1 MCTRRQP
8 RASASA
14 RLSRAGR
21 RHPDPSRAITT
32 GTLSGPGWLQALR
45 ETARRSGRLAVE
57 GARRDEDRQQG
68 EDPRRHDPRDHV
80 GRRELRV
87 EQRADRERRV
97 VQRVQRGDRAQP
109 LRRERH
115 RQHHARQEQQRQR
128 DRLGQRRQRVL
139 AADDQRHG
147 VRDGAEHQADERQQP
162 ERDDEPQRVDRQAER
177 DRQHDED
184 QALEQEH
191 DDVAEAPA
199 EDGRRAAH
207 RRHPH
212 PLDDAVAHL
221 VDEPEADERRAE
233 QGGHDEQ
240 AGHEHVERA
249 AGREAGH
256 AREAVEQ
263 RAEQEEVDERLD
275 DAGDQPGGLAER

>member
-1 MCTRRQP
+1 MTTSGDENSALNSARIASVAWYSGLSDAIVRSHSGANDIGSITP
-8 RASASA
+8 DRSRSGSAIAWVSGASASS
-14 RLSRAGR
+14 L
-21 RHPDPSRAITT
+21 PMTRAIAYEIGPSIRPMSASSPNATT
-32 GTLSGPGWLQALR
+32 NA
-45 ETARRSGRLAVE
+45 
-57 GARRDEDRQQG
+57 
-68 EDPRRHDPRDHV
+68 
-80 GRRELRV
+80 
-87 EQRADRERRV
+87 
-97 VQRVQRGDRAQP
+97 
-109 LRRERH
+109 
-115 RQHHARQEQQRQR
+115 
-128 DRLGQRRQRVL
+128 
-139 AADDQRHG
+139 
-147 VRDGAEHQADERQQP
+147 
-162 ERDDEPQRVDRQAER
+162 QRVDRQAER

-191 DDVAEAPA
+191 DDVAEAAA
-199 EDGRRAAH
+199 EDRRGAAH

-240 AGHEHVERA
+240 ARDEHVERA

-275 DAGDQPGGLAER
+275 DAGDQPGGLADGQAERSAEHEPGVGEEAHRERSFRGRVGR